1 MTDIGLFGPGTV
13 AWRLHRH
20 PAMLVGGLR
29 ALMIQA
35 LHPLAM
41 AGVANHSNYRNDV
54 WGRFNRSADYV
65 TVTVFGDTSQAE
77 AAGRKV
83 RAVHRHIHGIDAVT
97 GRPYAADDPDLL
109 VWVHACLVDS
119 FIAAYRRY
127 VAPLSRADA
136 DRYLAEMVRQAEL
149 AETPAE
155 RVPASELELQRYL
168 AGMDRELLVTEAA
181 REGLRIL
188 QHPPDPP
195 PHWPVAIRAAIAI
208 MPEPYRA
215 LYGVGV
221 NPLVAAAI
229 RPLVWAGSR
238 VLPYLSTPP
247 PVLVAARERSRAANR
262 TSTPTG

>member
-1 MTDIGLFGPGTV
+1 MTDVGLFGPGSV

-29 ALMIQA
+29 ALMVQA

-65 TVTVFGDTSQAE
+65 TLTVFGSTAQAE

-83 RAVHRHIHGIDAVT
+83 RAVHRRVRGIDSVT

-119 FIAAYRRY
+119 FLAAYRAY
-127 VAPLSRADA
+127 VGPLSERDA

-149 AETPAE
+149 AETPGE
-155 RVPASELELQRYL
+155 RVPATERALRAYL
-168 AGMDRELLVTEAA
+168 ASMEGELLLTEAA
-181 REGLRIL
+181 EEGIRTLRF
-188 QHPPDPP
+188 PPDPP

-208 MPEPYRA
+208 MPKRHRRM
-215 LYGVGV
+215 YGIDVH
-221 NPLVAAAI
+221 PLVAAGI

-238 VLPYLSTPP
+238 ILPLVSTPP
-247 PVLVAARERSRAANR
+247 PVLVEARARARASG
-262 TSTPTG
+262 TQLS

>member
-1 MTDIGLFGPGTV
+1 MSDLGLFGPGSL

-65 TVTVFGDTSQAE
+65 TVTVFGSTAQAE

-83 RAVHRHIHGIDAVT
+83 RMVHRYIRGVDAVT

-109 VWVHACLVDS
+109 VWVHSCLVDS
-119 FIAAYRRY
+119 FLAAYRAY
-127 VAPLSRADA
+127 VAPLSERDA
-136 DRYLAEMVRQAEL
+136 DRYLSEMVRQAAL
-149 AETPAE
+149 ADTPVD
-155 RVPASELELQRYL
+155 RVPATERALRAYFDSME
-168 AGMDRELLVTEAA
+168 GELLLTPAA
-181 REGLRIL
+181 QDAVSTLW
-188 QHPPDPP
+188 HPPDPP
-195 PHWPVAIRAAIAI
+195 PHWPVAIRAATAI
-208 MPEPYRA
+208 MPARYRERFG
-215 LYGVGV
+215 LHV
-221 NPLVAAAI
+221 NPVVAAGL

-238 VLPYLSTPP
+238 ILPLVSTPP
-247 PVLVAARERSRAANR
+247 PVLVEARARARASSQRGTAA
-262 TSTPTG
+262 